1 MTPDSRE
8 PGPQRAVAAVQPL
21 QTHGQLS
28 LLITDGAV
36 WDLRRAARRSGCRLA
51 EMLLAMF
58 GLALDRQGLHG
69 EATIT
74 VLWPEAGQGGAM
86 RRGVAAGAAQ
96 PREETV
102 MPLDMHRAIAG
113 GADPGMATADAR
125 GGVAFRYTRCWL
137 GEATIARLLESDAPS
152 DRDGD
157 GEFDLLLAISE
168 FDDELLLECFYR
180 TAATTEPSA
189 RQLLQAYA
197 SDLADIA
204 RSSAG
209 PTGARG

>member
-1 MTPDSRE
+1 MAPDARE
-8 PGPQRAVAAVQPL
+8 PGPRRAGAAVQPP

-69 EATIT
+69 EASIT
-74 VLWPEAGQGGAM
+74 VLWPEPGQGGAM
-86 RRGVAAGAAQ
+86 QRGVAGGAVQ
-96 PREETV
+96 PRDETA
-102 MPLDMHRAIAG
+102 MPKDMRRAIAG
-113 GADPGMATADAR
+113 GAGPGMAYADAR

-137 GEATIARLLESDAPS
+137 GEATIARLLESDAS
-152 DRDGD
+152 GDRGGD
-157 GEFDLLLAISE
+157 GE

-189 RQLLQAYA
+189 RQLLQAYV

-204 RSSAG
+204 RSSSE